1 MNWQVEHVYL
11 GKTVK
16 SNDTLKYC
24 PPVSLSVTYRGI
36 FDQENEVET
45 ILGRYIST
53 EVSKTQIL
61 INNGNGIIP
70 FIIDNEKLLKPFSIL
85 KIGSLFNVSKKN
97 NNLFFH

>member
-1 MNWQVEHVYL
+1 M
-11 GKTVK
+11 
-16 SNDTLKYC
+16 
-24 PPVSLSVTYRGI
+24 TYRGI

-70 FIIDNEKLLKPFSIL
+70 FILDYEKLLKPFFTIQIDSKVNL
-85 KIGSLFNVSKKN
+85 SKISCNIVGLVVCNQD
-97 NNLFFH
+97 